1 MNEDESRQMEEDC
14 ECGLTSGQ
22 WTNEC
27 GRGRD
32 RGRDRGGPFVVLCS
46 IKPQ

>member
-1 MNEDESRQMEEDC
+1 MKMSRDKWRKTVSVDLQ
-14 ECGLTSGQ
+14 SGQ
-22 WTNEC
+22 WTNER

-32 RGRDRGGPFVVLCS
+32 RGRDRGPFVVVCS